1 MSIRP
6 LALALTALLGC
17 GHPTSSGGAPGGSA
31 GSPGGAPAA
40 SSAEAGARTPDAQ
53 LTRTSG
59 EQVALA
65 DVLHQHAQTV
75 LVFYRGFW

>member
-1 MSIRP
+1 MSIRS
-6 LALALTALLGC
+6 LAIALTALLGC
-17 GHPTSSGGAPGGSA
+17 GHPTSSGGSA
-31 GSPGGAPAA
+31 GPSASAPAA
-40 SSAEAGARTPDAQ
+40 SSVEVGAQAPDAR

-59 EQVALA
+59 EKVALA

>member
-1 MSIRP
+1 MSIRR
-6 LALALTALLGC
+6 LAIALTTVLGC
-17 GHPTSSGGAPGGSA
+17 GHPS
-31 GSPGGAPAA
+31 SPGESAAAAKGAPAQA
-40 SSAEAGARTPDAQ
+40 SVDVGARAPDAQ

-59 EQVALA
+59 EQVAIA